1 MNICHCSSSSS
12 YQRFGCTAPTTGT
25 SVKRVS
31 MWEVFWHLSG
41 LPELCMS
48 PMRISILGLL
58 CNVQSSNLCTLT
70 LFHANELPVGCGN
83 PVYMPLSIYCKKF
96 GVDSTPN
103 TVCWGYLYTYT
114 KTGVASTPYYKHN
127 QLLVWHPHFI

>member
-83 PVYMPLSIYCKKF
+83 PVYMHCNSPS
-96 GVDSTPN
+96 
-103 TVCWGYLYTYT
+103 LYTV
-114 KTGVASTPYYKHN
+114 KS
-127 QLLVWHPHFI
+127 LVWTAHQIRCAEDISTHTPKQVWLAHLTTSTTNC